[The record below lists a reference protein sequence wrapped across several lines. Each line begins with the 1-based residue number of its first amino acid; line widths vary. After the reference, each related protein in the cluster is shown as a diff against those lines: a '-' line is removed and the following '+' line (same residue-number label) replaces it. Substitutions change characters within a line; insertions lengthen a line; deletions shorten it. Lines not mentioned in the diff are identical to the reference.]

1 MTLTIVAKLTAVA
14 GQEEFLAKQLSTLVA
29 PTRAEKGCIQYDL
42 HQSNEDPAVFLFFE
56 LWETRELWQ
65 DHMNSAH
72 IKANGI
78 ATNGKIDNVEL
89 HEMSQIA

>member
-42 HQSNEDPAVFLFFE
+42 H
-56 LWETRELWQ
+56 
-65 DHMNSAH
+65 
-72 IKANGI
+72 
-78 ATNGKIDNVEL
+78 
-89 HEMSQIA
+89 